1 MSRKSIL
8 YVARKCFPKF
18 SMAQEK
24 YLNGKRWKQYSF
36 TQLFIEFYDTLT
48 TTLVL
53 SSIFFFRTGIKGW
66 SEPMAPEWYA
76 ESERS
81 EASVMHTT
89 NDDKIHIS
97 VKIPRRIRLGT
108 TTCSAWVLPEFPRV
122 ATAQQYTYSQMLG
135 ERGGGGGIVC
145 VIVKKYT
152 VVCWIRCE
160 FCISSILQSKQ
171 GQKQVLCQAV
181 TVSMCVQLWQDFW
194 NACTSMPVSCLT
206 LKKIFKFT
214 VRGWGLKTLQGFYG
228 SLGS

>member
-1 MSRKSIL
+1 MLLFISEGRCSWSTRPISKLFLRESYFLFSFCVQVLCPRMSRKSIL

-135 ERGGGGGIVC
+135 ERGGGGGL
-145 VIVKKYT
+145 
-152 VVCWIRCE
+152 
-160 FCISSILQSKQ
+160 S
-171 GQKQVLCQAV
+171 
-181 TVSMCVQLWQDFW
+181 VSLWRSTQ
-194 NACTSMPVSCLT
+194 
-206 LKKIFKFT
+206 
-214 VRGWGLKTLQGFYG
+214 
-228 SLGS
+228 

>member
-1 MSRKSIL
+1 MLS
-8 YVARKCFPKF
+8 
-18 SMAQEK
+18 
-24 YLNGKRWKQYSF
+24 LNGQRPVSCIPLTMIRYIFPWKYQGGF
-36 TQLFIEFYDTLT
+36 VWAQQHAAREFYQNFHESLQH
-48 TTLVL
+48 
-53 SSIFFFRTGIKGW
+53 SSTHTRTC
-66 SEPMAPEWYA
+66 
-76 ESERS
+76 
-81 EASVMHTT
+81 
-89 NDDKIHIS
+89 
-97 VKIPRRIRLGT
+97 LG
-108 TTCSAWVLPEFPRV
+108 
-122 ATAQQYTYSQMLG
+122 
-135 ERGGGGGIVC
+135 RGGGGGGSVF